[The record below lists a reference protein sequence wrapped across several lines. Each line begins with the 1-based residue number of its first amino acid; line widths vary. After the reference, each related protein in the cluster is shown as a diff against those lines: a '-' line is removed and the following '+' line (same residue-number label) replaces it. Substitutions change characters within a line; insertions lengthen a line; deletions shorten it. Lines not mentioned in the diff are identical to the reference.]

1 MQTQDMDPG
10 QGALDTQRP
19 LGVYVHFPFC
29 RARCP
34 YCDFATAVRDPIP
47 HDAYADAVVCELKC
61 RQPWF
66 SGAKLA
72 SVYFGGG
79 TPGLWRPEALGRVLQ
94 AARDLFTAAGP
105 VEITVECNPGEISR
119 AHLDGLYV
127 AGVNRLSF
135 GAQAFQDEIL
145 RRIGRTHSAAAIA
158 PALAHA
164 RQAGFEN
171 LCADLMF
178 GLPGQDMPMWR
189 DSLRALVDLG
199 PEHITAYALTVESG
213 TRFGSLEKAGQLE
226 RPGEDAVA
234 EMYNT
239 CHDALTAAGYEHYE
253 ISSYARPGRR
263 SVHNSLY
270 WTGGAYLGVGA
281 AASSFRPLTD
291 GSGWRFTNPRT
302 VDAYLRSAQP
312 DGNPRAADIEQR
324 SATDLENEALW
335 LALRTC
341 DGVDRPAHAQRYGRD
356 PLDGDRAAAAA
367 RCVQAGWLDVTPE
380 RVRLTAQGFLFADEV
395 ASRLWS

>member
-1 MQTQDMDPG
+1 MEPE
-10 QGALDTQRP
+10 QGSLDTRRP

-29 RARCP
+29 RSRCP

-47 HDAYADAVVCELKC
+47 HDAYADAVMRELGA

-72 SVYFGGG
+72 SIYFGGG
-79 TPGLWRPEALGRVLQ
+79 TPGLWRPDALGRVLQ
-94 AARDLFTAAGP
+94 AARDLFPAAGP
-105 VEITVECNPGEISR
+105 LEITVECNPGEISR
-119 AHLDGLYV
+119 AHLDGLRA

-135 GAQAFQDEIL
+135 GAQAFQDDIL
-145 RRIGRTHSAAAIA
+145 RRIGRTHSAAAVA
-158 PALAHA
+158 PALTQA
-164 RQAGFEN
+164 RAAGFDN

-178 GLPGQDMPMWR
+178 GLPGQDMDMWR
-189 DSLRALVDLG
+189 QSLRTLIDLG

-213 TRFGSLEKAGQLE
+213 TRFGGLEKAGKLE

-234 EMYNT
+234 EMYSA
-239 CHDALTAAGYEHYE
+239 CHDVLTAAGYEHYE
-253 ISSYARPGRR
+253 ISSYAQPGRR

-281 AASSFRPLTD
+281 AASSFRPLAD
-291 GSGWRFTNPRT
+291 GSGWRFTNPRA
-302 VDAYLRSAQP
+302 VDAYLRSAAQHN
-312 DGNPRAADIEQR
+312 GNPSPADLEHR
-324 SATDLENEALW
+324 SAADLENEALW

-341 DGVDRPAHAQRYGRD
+341 DGVDRTAHAGRFGRD
-356 PLDGDRAAAAA
+356 PLHGDRTAAAA
-367 RCVQAGWLDVTPE
+367 RCVQAGWLDVTRE